1 MGSGR
6 GKSRGGGRGARNES
20 SRLPKISSR
29 GDLDQAI
36 KEATKKASETDKKG
50 HMILL
55 KFTADWCS
63 VCQKI
68 TPFCEGL
75 PSDPKLATLDRMFLL
90 YEVDVDESPDLTNF
104 YGASA
109 LPLFVFLV
117 DGKKVDTL
125 VGAQQTMLKKKITK
139 HASSKK

>member
-6 GKSRGGGRGARNES
+6 GKSKGGGGS
-20 SRLPKISSR
+20 SRQVPSKLPTLKCR
-29 GDLDQAI
+29 EDLERAI
-36 KEATKKASETDKKG
+36 TEASKKANELNKKG
-50 HMILL
+50 HLILL
-55 KFTADWCS
+55 KFTANWCS

-68 TPFCEGL
+68 SPFCEGL
-75 PSDPKLATLDRMFLL
+75 PKDPKVSSSDRLFLL
-90 YEVDVDESPDLTNF
+90 YKVDVDESPDLTNF
-104 YGASA
+104 YGASS

-125 VGAQQTMLKKKITK
+125 VGAQQTALRKKIMK

>member
-6 GKSRGGGRGARNES
+6 GKSRGRGGRNES
-20 SRLPKISSR
+20 SKLPKLSSR

-36 KEATKKASETDKKG
+36 RDATQKSAETNKQG
-50 HMILL
+50 HLILL
-55 KFTADWCS
+55 KFTANRCS

-68 TPFCEGL
+68 GPFCEGL
-75 PSDPKLATLDRMFLL
+75 PSDPKLATMERMFSL
-90 YEVDVDESPDLTNF
+90 YKVDVDESPDLTNF
-104 YGASA
+104 YGASS

-125 VGAQQTMLKKKITK
+125 VGAQQTTLKKKIIK
-139 HASSKK
+139 HASTKK

>member
-1 MGSGR
+1 MGSGK
-6 GKSRGGGRGARNES
+6 GKSRSGRQAS
-20 SRLPKISSR
+20 AKLPMISSR
-29 GDLDQAI
+29 EDLDRAL
-36 KEATKKASETDKKG
+36 KEASTIAAETNKKG

-68 TPFCEGL
+68 APFCESL
-75 PSDPKLATLDRMFLL
+75 PSDPKLAALDKIVLV
-90 YEVDVDESPDLTNF
+90 YKVDVDESPDLTNF
-104 YGASA
+104 YGASS

-117 DGKKVDTL
+117 DGKKMDTL
-125 VGAQQTMLKKKITK
+125 VGAQQTALRKKIVK